1 LLLIKIG
8 NYVMIKVIVIGAAGR
23 MGRRLVVNIVESNDL
38 KLAGAIEAVECSLVG
53 QDAGVTAG
61 VGPSGVMITTDLS
74 AVIAEA
80 DAIIDFSIGN
90 VVANA
95 QLAVDAGCSVV
106 IGTTALSDDDK
117 ATLTKM
123 AKAGGR
129 IVQAPNMSV
138 GVNVLFHLCS
148 QVTDILGD
156 EYDIE
161 IVEMHHNQKKDAPS
175 GTAVRLAEVI
185 VEARKLSYE
194 KDVVHGREGMVG
206 ARKPNEIGM
215 HAVRG
220 GDVVGDHTVT
230 FATGGER
237 VELTHKASSRDT
249 FAKGALR
256 ATRFLATAE
265 AGLYDMQDVLGLR

>member
-1 LLLIKIG
+1 
-8 NYVMIKVIVIGAAGR
+8 MIKVIVIGAAGR
-23 MGRRLVVNIVESNDL
+23 MGRRLVVNIVESADL
-38 KLAGAIEAVECSLVG
+38 ELVGAIEAPECSLVG

-61 VGPSGVMITTDLS
+61 IGPSGVMITDELN
-74 AVIAEA
+74 AVLADA

-90 VVANA
+90 VVENA
-95 QLAVDAGCSVV
+95 RLAVAASCSVV

-117 ATLTKM
+117 VALSAMTGQ
-123 AKAGGR
+123 GGR

-148 QVTDILGD
+148 QVTDILGS

-185 VEARKLSYE
+185 VEARNLSYE

-206 ARKPNEIGM
+206 ERQPNEIGM

-237 VELTHKASSRDT
+237 IELTHKASSRDT

-256 ATRFLATAE
+256 ATRFLATADS
-265 AGLYDMQDVLGLR
+265 GLYDMQDVLGLR